1 MSWRI
6 TVTSESWNL
15 ATNTWTKRETKYGPY
30 LTQDGASA
38 EVRAAVE
45 HHRET
50 APVRPARVV
59 AVVTEPTAAYVAEVV
74 TINFYAYAGE
84 AI

>member
-6 TVTSESWNL
+6 TVTSESHDPR
-15 ATNTWTKRETKYGPY
+15 TNTWPKRMTKYGPY

-50 APVRPARVV
+50 APGAAPSRVV
-59 AVVTEPTAAYVAEVV
+59 AAVEEPTAAYVAEVA
-74 TINFYAYAGE
+74 TINFYELA
-84 AI
+84 